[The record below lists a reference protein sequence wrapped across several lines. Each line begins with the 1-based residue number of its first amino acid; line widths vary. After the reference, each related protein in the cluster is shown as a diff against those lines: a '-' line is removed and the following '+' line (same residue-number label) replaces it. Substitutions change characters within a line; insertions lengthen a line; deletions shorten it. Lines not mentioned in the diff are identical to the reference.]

1 MNLDIANSLLD
12 SMLWNTAKVA
22 APVLITSLVVG
33 LIISIFQVITQIQEM
48 TLTFVP
54 KMLAILGVLFIF
66 GPWIL
71 TTISS
76 YATALFSEIPSY
88 IG

>member
-1 MNLDIANSLLD
+1 MNLDVANSLLD

-76 YATALFSEIPSY
+76 YATALFSEIPNY